1 MTILVLIILFAAIV
15 TYYYMKRQ
23 LFIKEMVQID
33 QKLRDF
39 ETRSGIGEERLSKM
53 KEPVRRLMDHL
64 PQDPDDGVDL
74 KASGRLRLRPG
85 QTSWLEVEEELTIA
99 PFEGF
104 ITKMRTG
111 PFPMILSGAD
121 YLYEED
127 GGRDLALFDLF
138 PLYKRFDR
146 DIERSHVGE
155 LAVLSA
161 LFCPAFLRT
170 DGIKWEINH
179 EHELVAS
186 FEMLGEVITLNI
198 ELDDEGWISAVW
210 LNRWGK
216 DKASA
221 DYGWIPYGG
230 RVLERGEIGGRDMVT
245 AARLSWHYRAEEE
258 TPVAEVHLKQA
269 TYF

>member
-1 MTILVLIILFAAIV
+1 MTILVLIILLAAIV

-39 ETRSGIGEERLSKM
+39 ETKSGLETERLSQM
-53 KEPVRRLMDHL
+53 KEPVKRLLAQL
-64 PQDPDDGVDL
+64 PQEPDDGVDL
-74 KASGRLRLRPG
+74 KASGRMRIRPG
-85 QTSWLEVEEELTIA
+85 QTSWVDVKQNITLA

-138 PLYKRFDR
+138 PLYKSFSQDV
-146 DIERSHVGE
+146 EKSHVGE

-161 LFCPAFLRT
+161 LFCPSFLRT
-170 DGIKWEINH
+170 EGIKWEVNH
-179 EHELVAS
+179 EHEVVAS

-198 ELDDEGWISAVW
+198 ELDDDGRIAAVW
-210 LNRWGK
+210 LNRWGREN
-216 DKASA
+216 ASSS
-221 DYGWIPYGG
+221 YGWIPYGG
-230 RVLERGEIGGRDMVT
+230 RVTDRGERNGREMVT
-245 AARLSWHYRAEEE
+245 ATRLSWQYRTEQEV
-258 TPVAEVHLKQA
+258 PVAEVRVEEVA
-269 TYF
+269 YF